1 MARFFRLLCGLGLSA
16 GLLVFI
22 FKDVD
27 VAQMT
32 NKLSGIEPRYLLG
45 YLATLGLMHVCR
57 IFRWATLTRHLAPL
71 SLLAHTRITSI
82 GMALIIL
89 LPLRLGEFARP
100 ILLAQEADIPI
111 SSGVGA
117 VAVERTLD
125 GLLVTILFFLSLHLV
140 PEGISVPVSLQTAGY
155 ASLTVFSG
163 AFIVILAN
171 LFAHQKL
178 ERLLFATL
186 GKLSPKGTDT
196 IIQLLQSFTQG
207 LQSLPNLRATG
218 SVLLWTVSFW
228 AVQAAGFWYVLEGFG
243 WGLPDIAAW
252 LMMCTI
258 VLAIMLPAGPG
269 FLGTYQGGILLALSL
284 FGVSTT
290 DAMAFGLVVYPL
302 SLLFSVALGGGFLLC
317 SPGSRKALLQPF
329 ALQKNV
335 G

>member
-1 MARFFRLLCGLGLSA
+1 MARLFRLLCGLGLSA

-22 FKDVD
+22 FRDVD

-32 NKLSGIEPRYLLG
+32 DKLSRIEPRYLLG
-45 YLATLGLMHVCR
+45 YLASLALMQTCR
-57 IFRWATLTRHLAPL
+57 IFRWAALTRHLAPL

-100 ILLAQEADIPI
+100 ILLGQEADIPI

-125 GLLVTILFFLSLHLV
+125 GLLVTILFFLSLALV
-140 PEGISVPVSLQTAGY
+140 PEGVLVPLSLQTAGY
-155 ASLTVFSG
+155 ASLAVFSG
-163 AFIVILAN
+163 AFIVIVAN
-171 LFAHQKL
+171 LVAHQKL

-186 GKLSPKGTDT
+186 GKLSPKGTET

-207 LQSLPNLRATG
+207 LRSLPNLRATCN
-218 SVLLWTVSFW
+218 VLFWTLSFW
-228 AVQAAGFWYVLEGFG
+228 ALQAAGFWYVLEGFG
-243 WGLPDIAAW
+243 WELPGIAAW

-302 SLLFSVALGGGFLLC
+302 TLLFSVVLGGAFLLS
-317 SPGSRKALLQPF
+317 SPESRKALLQPF
-329 ALQKNV
+329 ALQKAI